1 MFKYV
6 ICGNNI
12 ETEFVGK
19 LAYCKVQMLI
29 VIPKATT
36 RKMIKNYT
44 EKERRNQTGTLEK
57 NFFFKGNNG
66 EIKE

>member
-6 ICGNNI
+6 IYGNNI

-29 VIPKATT
+29 VIPKVTT

-44 EKERRNQTGTLEK
+44 EKEE
-57 NFFFKGNNG
+57 
-66 EIKE
+66 EIRLVH